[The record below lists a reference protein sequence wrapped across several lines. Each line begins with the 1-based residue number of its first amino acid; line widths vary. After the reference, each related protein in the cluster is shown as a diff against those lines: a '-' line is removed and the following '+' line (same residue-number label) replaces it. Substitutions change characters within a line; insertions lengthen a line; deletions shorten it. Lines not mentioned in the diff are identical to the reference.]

1 LVEYFFVYLSS
12 LYLFIV
18 TRLSLSDFPSTFQIS
33 EDMVDVEIDL
43 VNHFSCD
50 ILNVETDQVMSPSTI
65 IISYFT
71 DLFLSESYLGES
83 GTFDEFIKYTCDQR
97 LKPLTSTRKIDHSS
111 AANNNCLNVDT
122 DQVMSPSTIIISYLT
137 DLFLSES

>member
-1 LVEYFFVYLSS
+1 
-12 LYLFIV
+12 
-18 TRLSLSDFPSTFQIS
+18 
-33 EDMVDVEIDL
+33 MDVEIDL

-83 GTFDEFIKYTCDQR
+83 GTFDEAFDKY
-97 LKPLTSTRKIDHSS
+97 SS
-111 AANNNCLNVDT
+111 D
-122 DQVMSPSTIIISYLT
+122 
-137 DLFLSES
+137 

>member
-1 LVEYFFVYLSS
+1 MVEYFFVYLSS

-18 TRLSLSDFPSTFQIS
+18 IRLSLSDFPSTFQIS
-33 EDMVDVEIDL
+33 EDILDVEIDL

-83 GTFDEFIKYTCDQR
+83 GTFDEAFDT
-97 LKPLTSTRKIDHSS
+97 TRVIDHSS

-122 DQVMSPSTIIISYLT
+122 DQVMSPSEIVMLT
-137 DLFLSES
+137 LLICFFLIFCR